1 MGHHSAQ
8 KFGLFWSLNRK
19 GQKVS
24 PSKILQALQAT
35 SIGEE
40 LIIPNDSHAIIKSLA
55 ISSLQLLLCLGL
67 LLFRD
72 SFINNQSSF
81 AYRRVPFF
89 GSSEGDDRVHLFLIK
104 CISRVS
110 RNLQV
115 TLSLTFQRIC

>member
-8 KFGLFWSLNRK
+8 KFGLFRPLNRK

-81 AYRRVPFF
+81 AYRRVPFLEATKAMTE
-89 GSSEGDDRVHLFLIK
+89 S
-104 CISRVS
+104 
-110 RNLQV
+110 
-115 TLSLTFQRIC
+115 ICF